1 MKCEVRGNYS
11 FSKQIP
17 NSYKL
22 YVGIIEDP
30 RLSMIAQVLVQG
42 GQTVIP
48 EKFFEV
54 IPELHHYFSVE
65 DYSESFELFDIQ
77 ARNFL
82 KATAEEYSYSWK
94 NDFNLY
100 LKQTRNVYSALNMLG
115 ATIKEQMQLVIQY
128 HNWIKDGY
136 IMTEFKE
143 RTGGD
148 PRPLINTG
156 HMLHSIDYK
165 VVTL

>member
-1 MKCEVRGNYS
+1 MKCKVSGGYS

-17 NSYKL
+17 NGYKL

-30 RLSMIAQVLVQG
+30 RLAMIAQVLVQG

-48 EKFFEV
+48 EKFFDV
-54 IPELHHYFSVE
+54 IPELHHHFGVDS
-65 DYSESFELFDIQ
+65 YSESFELFDIPE
-77 ARNFL
+77 RNFL
-82 KATAEEYSYSWK
+82 EATVEEYSYSW
-94 NDFNLY
+94 NRDFNLY
-100 LKQTRNVYSALNMLG
+100 LKQSRSIYSALNMLG
-115 ATIKEQMQLVIQY
+115 ATIKDQMQLVIQY

-165 VVTL
+165 VVAL